1 LHRFRFGLCDMV
13 SEKRDKKKIR
23 WTERWRNKYRL
34 VFMTDDTLEERF
46 TFRLSRMNVFI
57 ALGTL
62 TIVLIFLTS
71 ILIAFTPLR
80 EYIPGYTN
88 VGLTKKLYKL
98 QIKTDSIER
107 DLAQKDRFIRNLKD
121 VINGKDLTE
130 DKPIAPDTLKRYSN
144 IKIKRSTEDSLL
156 RIEVES
162 QSKYNLYKMETMEA
176 VSQKRASIVGFLFFT
191 PLKGIITSEF
201 NPAQGHYGI
210 DIVSKQNEAVKSVLD
225 GTVIFSNWTLET
237 GYVMSV
243 QHSQNIV
250 SIYKHNSVLLKKTG
264 EYVRAGEPIAIVG
277 ETGEQITGPH
287 LHFELWNDGRPVNPK
302 DYITF

>member
-1 LHRFRFGLCDMV
+1 
-13 SEKRDKKKIR
+13 
-23 WTERWRNKYRL
+23 
-34 VFMTDDTLEERF
+34 
-46 TFRLSRMNVFI
+46 
-57 ALGTL
+57 
-62 TIVLIFLTS
+62 
-71 ILIAFTPLR
+71 
-80 EYIPGYTN
+80 
-88 VGLTKKLYKL
+88 
-98 QIKTDSIER
+98 
-107 DLAQKDRFIRNLKD
+107 
-121 VINGKDLTE
+121 
-130 DKPIAPDTLKRYSN
+130 
-144 IKIKRSTEDSLL
+144 
-156 RIEVES
+156 
-162 QSKYNLYKMETMEA
+162 METMEA
-176 VSQKRASIVGFLFFT
+176 ANQKRSSIVGFLFFT